1 MITGWKASICTRA
14 AMCGDKISCTDI
26 IILQY
31 ACVPLVFERF
41 PFSDTTHPFRK
52 KLQACGFGTVVFY
65 SLVEDLK
72 KKKPTKTFGL
82 E

>member
-1 MITGWKASICTRA
+1 
-14 AMCGDKISCTDI
+14 MCGDKISCTDI

-52 KLQACGFGTVVFY
+52 KIHACGFGTVVFY